1 MTKQYDTKIIFSLK
15 QTHVPVIIMSR
26 SLAKQ
31 EGQTI

>member
-1 MTKQYDTKIIFSLK
+1 MIEQSDTKIIVSLK
-15 QTHVPVIIMSR
+15 QTHVQVIIMSR